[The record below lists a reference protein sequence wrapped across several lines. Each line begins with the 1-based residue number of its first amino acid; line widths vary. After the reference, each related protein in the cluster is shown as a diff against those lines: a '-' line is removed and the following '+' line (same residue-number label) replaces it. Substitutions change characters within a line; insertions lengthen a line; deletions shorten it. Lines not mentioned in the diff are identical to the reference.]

1 MSFTVELFGF
11 QELPSHT
18 YMHDLIGNLLI
29 SESCLET
36 NRQHDIFNN
45 SNHDCQANEQSS
57 TFN

>member
-1 MSFTVELFGF
+1 MSFTVELFVF
-11 QELPSHT
+11 QELSSHA

-36 NRQHDIFNN
+36 NRQHDLHNN
-45 SNHDCQANEQSS
+45 SNCDCQANEQSS